1 MLRQTTHSIRVRL
14 NLWLVL
20 HQTYSATAMCSATKS
35 MTDFYISIN
44 VQLFLLCFRQG
55 LLPPNPEWVFSSSN
69 CTFCGFTVGVL
80 TTNGFIGWDSLD
92 LSACYDK
99 HNRSIHKTK
108 ASFYITERAIKAQE
122 RKKRERKRE
131 RYPEENLP
139 RALGSWSSGFWVWR
153 SWTRWSDGRGVPFAA
168 WETGGRWEQQRVRQR
183 QGEEEGADGGMLKG
197 T

>member
-1 MLRQTTHSIRVRL
+1 MFSSSF
-14 NLWLVL
+14 LVL
-20 HQTYSATAMCSATKS
+20 SNPSSPKTPRWV
-35 MTDFYISIN
+35 ISI
-44 VQLFLLCFRQG
+44 
-55 LLPPNPEWVFSSSN
+55 SN
-69 CTFCGFTVGVL
+69 CTFCGFIVGVL
-80 TTNGFIGWDSLD
+80 TTNGFIGWEPLD

-99 HNRSIHKTK
+99 TQWNRSQNK
-108 ASFYITERAIKAQE
+108 SFYITERAIKAQQ
-122 RKKRERKRE
+122 RKERERERE